1 MPVAKKAAPATL
13 EIPALQIKTVII
25 GLRGTSELITHAWS
39 EKAKKEMRDKQ
50 MGKARLKKEPK
61 DPLAEYEAAF
71 YRLPDGRPA
80 MRAIGLKMAAVQ
92 AASQIGGL
100 TKVFLRGAF
109 HIPGELVEIEGE
121 PRMREDMVRVGMG
134 TADLRYR
141 PGFPRWFAYVPV
153 RYNANVITLEQ
164 LVHLFGQA
172 GFSVGLAE
180 WRVEKSGDKG
190 MFEVD
195 TVEEAPD
202 FDLEAYTLAHL
213 DPRASNVFD
222 PTELYAGM
230 GTAEIPDD
238 DAAVVTPDPQA

>member
-1 MPVAKKAAPATL
+1 
-13 EIPALQIKTVII
+13 
-25 GLRGTSELITHAWS
+25 
-39 EKAKKEMRDKQ
+39 
-50 MGKARLKKEPK
+50 
-61 DPLAEYEAAF
+61 
-71 YRLPDGRPA
+71 

-92 AASQIGGL
+92 AASQVAGV

-109 HIPGELVEIEGE
+109 HIPGELVEIEGQ

-164 LVHLFGQA
+164 LVHLFQQA

-180 WRVEKSGDKG
+180 WRAEKNGDKG
-190 MFEVD
+190 GFTVD
-195 TVEEAPD
+195 SVEEAPD
-202 FDLEAYTLAHL
+202 FDLEAYTLSHL

-222 PTELYAGM
+222 PKELYAGM
-230 GTAEIPDD
+230 GEAEVADD
-238 DAAVVTPDPQA
+238 DAPVESPDSRA

>member
-1 MPVAKKAAPATL
+1 VPVAKKTAPATL
-13 EIPALQIKTVII
+13 EIPALQIRIVII

-141 PGFPRWFAYVPV
+141 PGFPRWYAYVPV

-164 LVHLFGQA
+164 LTHLFSQA

-180 WRVEKSGDKG
+180 WRVEKNGDKG
-190 MFEVD
+190 MFEID
-195 TVEEAPD
+195 SVEEAPD
-202 FDLEAYTLAHL
+202 FDLEAYTIAHL

-222 PTELYAGM
+222 PATLYEGAGQV
-230 GTAEIPDD
+230 EITDD
-238 DAAVVTPDPQA
+238 DAPTTPSAIQA